1 MAGFLPLGSA
11 EIRGGSGK
19 SSPASTVGVRWPPLT
34 NLESEISKNDTGT
47 GGPAIP
53 LISPGGAGGFPPG
66 FLLGSG
72 PLPLDQQDS
81 PFLGTTMGEA
91 GPTRNRKSRGR
102 AQGEEGGRGR
112 LPGS

>member
-1 MAGFLPLGSA
+1 M
-11 EIRGGSGK
+11 
-19 SSPASTVGVRWPPLT
+19 GVRWPLLT
-34 NLESEISKNDTGT
+34 NLESEISNNDAGT

-53 LISPGGAGGFPPG
+53 LISPGRVGGFPPS

-72 PLPLDQQDS
+72 PPPLDQQDS

-102 AQGEEGGRGR
+102 AQGEEGGRGM